1 MSLNRL
7 SSIMEACRFGQFQ
20 QKEGFSLNLGIKERR
35 LWCWALYDA
44 GNSAF
49 ATTVMAAVLPVYYRE
64 VAAADLSVSSALAY
78 WSSASAAALLLS
90 VLTAPFS
97 GAIADARGWKKG
109 GLGLATLLG
118 VAASAGLAWV
128 DRGQWEAALFLLV
141 LGTLGFSL
149 SSVFYDSLLPHLAGP
164 SELDAASSR
173 GYAVGYLG
181 GGILL
186 AINVAM
192 IVWLPAET
200 GMRLSFL
207 TVAGWWALFS
217 LPILVIVPEP
227 PPDPSAPSQ
236 GSNILARPFETLR
249 SIRRYPDAFLFLV
262 AFWLYN
268 DGIGTVIK
276 LGALYASALGIARE
290 HLLGALLATQF
301 VAIPFALGFGR
312 LAGKI
317 GSKASIF
324 IGLSG
329 YLCLSVWA
337 FFLSK
342 PWQFWVLAI
351 GIGTVQGGTQALSR
365 SLFGSM
371 IPPER
376 SAEFYAFY
384 DLSSKFSGIAGPALF
399 AAILQLTGAPRYGA
413 LALSVF
419 FLAGMAVLRQV
430 DTSRGRF
437 AST

>member
-1 MSLNRL
+1 M
-7 SSIMEACRFGQFQ
+7 
-20 QKEGFSLNLGIKERR
+20 NLGKKEAR
-35 LWCWALYDA
+35 LWSWALYDA

-49 ATTVMAAVLPVYYRE
+49 ATTVMAAILPVYYRE
-64 VAAADLSVSSALAY
+64 VAAANLPVSSALSY

-90 VLTAPFS
+90 VVTAPFS
-97 GAIADARGWKKG
+97 GAVADARGWKKQ
-109 GLGLATLLG
+109 GLAATTLLG

-128 DRGQWEAALFLLV
+128 GRGQWGLALCLLV
-141 LGTLGFSL
+141 VGTLGFSL

-164 SELDAASSR
+164 SELDGASSR

-186 AINVAM
+186 AINVVM
-192 IVWLPAET
+192 IARLPAET

-207 TVAGWWALFS
+207 TVAAWWALFS
-217 LPILVIVPEP
+217 VPILVLVPEP
-227 PPDPSAPSQ
+227 PPDPTATQ
-236 GSNILARPFETLR
+236 GGNPLGRPFSTLR
-249 SIRRYPDAFLFLV
+249 SLRRYPDAFLFLV

-276 LGALYASALGIARE
+276 LGALYASALGIGRE

-301 VAIPFALGFGR
+301 VAIPFALAFGR
-312 LAGKI
+312 LAGRI
-317 GSKASIF
+317 GSKAAIF
-324 IGLSG
+324 IGLAG
-329 YLCLSVWA
+329 YVCLSVWA
-337 FFLSK
+337 FFLAK

-399 AAILQLTGAPRYGA
+399 TSILQLTGSPRYGA
-413 LALSVF
+413 LALSLF
-419 FLAGMAVLRQV
+419 FLAGMAILRQV
-430 DTSRGRF
+430 DTARGRL
-437 AST
+437 ASP

>member
-1 MSLNRL
+1 
-7 SSIMEACRFGQFQ
+7 
-20 QKEGFSLNLGIKERR
+20 LNLGTKERR
-35 LWCWALYDA
+35 LWSWALYDA

-49 ATTVMAAVLPVYYRE
+49 ATTVMAAILPVYYRE
-64 VAAADLSVSSALAY
+64 VAAANLPVSSALSY

-90 VLTAPFS
+90 VITAPFS
-97 GAIADARGWKKG
+97 GAVADARGWKKQ
-109 GLGLATLLG
+109 GLAVTTLLG

-128 DRGQWEAALFLLV
+128 GRGQWGLALCLLV

-149 SSVFYDSLLPHLAGP
+149 SSVFYDSLLPHLAAP
-164 SELDAASSR
+164 SELDGASSR

-186 AINVAM
+186 AVNVAM
-192 IVWLPAET
+192 IARLPAET

-207 TVAGWWALFS
+207 TVAAWWALFS
-217 LPILVIVPEP
+217 VPILVLVPEP
-227 PPDPSAPSQ
+227 PPDPAAAQ
-236 GSNILARPFETLR
+236 GGNLMGRPFSTLR
-249 SIRRYPDAFLFLV
+249 SLRRYPDAFLFLV

-276 LGALYASALGIARE
+276 LGALYASALGIGRE

-301 VAIPFALGFGR
+301 VAIPFALAFGR

-317 GSKASIF
+317 GSKAAIF
-324 IGLSG
+324 IGLAG
-329 YLCLSVWA
+329 YICLSVWA
-337 FFLSK
+337 FFLAE

-399 AAILQLTGAPRYGA
+399 TAILQLTGAPRYGA
-413 LALSVF
+413 LALSLF
-419 FLAGMAVLRQV
+419 FLAGMAILRRV
-430 DTSRGRF
+430 DTARGRL
-437 AST
+437 ASP